1 MGKINFWMLSFKNIC
16 VTRVGRKGRRGKMV
30 MMTCK
35 CFQALNS
42 ENPREGSGGKQGV
55 CGIDEKG
62 EERRI
67 ERNRNIQKTC
77 F

>member
-1 MGKINFWMLSFKNIC
+1 
-16 VTRVGRKGRRGKMV
+16 MV

-35 CFQALNS
+35 CFQALSS
-42 ENPREGSGGKQGV
+42 ENSREGSGGKQGV

-62 EERRI
+62 EEGRI
-67 ERNRNIQKTC
+67 ERNQNIQKTC